1 MLKIGFDAKR
11 LFNNFTGLG
20 NYSRTLLHDLN
31 AFHNGNEY
39 HLFTPNAK
47 FNSRTA
53 PFLNNK
59 SFNIHY
65 AHGFKPFWRTWSI
78 VKDLVK
84 ADIEIFHGLS
94 HEIPVRIKNSRIK
107 TVVTIHDLIFKKYP
121 DQYNKIDNLIYN
133 FKFKYA
139 CKNSDRIIAI
149 SESTKKD
156 IIDFYQIPEEKISVI
171 YQSCDPIFYNYDHSK
186 QSDIIKKYNLPNE
199 YLLNVG
205 TIIERKNLL
214 NIVKAMELVKDCP
227 PLAVIGKGKEYKN
240 RVIKYINEKGLAG
253 KVIFLDNV
261 DFCDFP
267 AIYSGAQAMIF
278 PSIYEGFGI
287 PVVEA
292 LFCKTPVITS
302 NISSLPE
309 AAGQDSL
316 LVNPFDVES
325 IADSISKVLTDSNL
339 RNKMIV
345 KGYEFVQKFNAK
357 KVTAD
362 VFDLYQQLKNHV

>member
-20 NYSRTLLHDLN
+20 NYSRTLLHDLYKI
-31 AFHNGNEY
+31 FPGNEY
-39 HLFTPNAK
+39 HLFTPDAKINA
-47 FNSRTA
+47 RTA
-53 PFLNNK
+53 PFLHNK
-59 SFNIHY
+59 NFKIHY
-65 AHGFKPFWRTWSI
+65 AHGIKPLWRTWCV

-84 ADIEIFHGLS
+84 SDIDVFHGLS
-94 HEIPVRIKNSRIK
+94 HEIPMRIQQTKIK
-107 TVVTIHDLIFKKYP
+107 TVVTVHDLIFKKYP
-121 DQYNKIDNLIYN
+121 HQYNKIDNLIYD

-156 IIDFYQIPEEKISVI
+156 IIDFYHIPEDKISVV
-171 YQSCDPIFYNYDHSK
+171 YQTCDPIFYNHNNNK
-186 QSDIIKKYNLPNE
+186 QLDVFNKYNLPKE

-214 NIVKAMELVKDCP
+214 NIVKAIELVKDCP
-227 PLAVIGKGKEYKN
+227 PLVVIGKGKEYKN
-240 RVIKYINEKGLAG
+240 KILKYINEKRLAG

-267 AIYSGAQAMIF
+267 VIYSSAKVMIF

-287 PVVEA
+287 PIIEA
-292 LFCKTPVITS
+292 LFCKIPVITS

-309 AAGQDSL
+309 AAGQGSL
-316 LVNPFDVES
+316 LINPFDIEDM
-325 IADSISKVLTDSNL
+325 ANAISKVLTDSYL
-339 RNKMIV
+339 RNEMIV
-345 KGYEFVQKFNAK
+345 KGYEFVQKFSAK

-362 VFDLYQQLKNHV
+362 VFNIYQQIKKDV